1 MVVTKNYFNTKK
13 KTKIVLKNPKC
24 NEYLTNILINNKNT
38 YAVNNMK
45 KIKDNIDK
53 LKNNNF
59 IKEILAINE
68 HIYLVN
74 AIYGVRDSQIQNIY
88 FILFLLKKNE

>member
-1 MVVTKNYFNTKK
+1 
-13 KTKIVLKNPKC
+13 
-24 NEYLTNILINNKNT
+24 
-38 YAVNNMK
+38 MK

-74 AIYGVRDSQIQNIY
+74 AMYYGVRDSQIQNIY
-88 FILFLLKKNE
+88 FILFLFLFQLPTTVWAISKERELPMDVRNEMFQKIFLSHNS